1 MKSFGVD
8 VMQHHLDNFRQF
20 GDTLNTAMP
29 YLMNP
34 KKLLD
39 EIMEK
44 EREKERIINE
54 LLGPSRGSGA
64 EGYE

>member
-1 MKSFGVD
+1 
-8 VMQHHLDNFRQF
+8 MQEHIDNFKQF
-20 GDTLNTAMP
+20 GNTLNTAMP

-39 EIMEK
+39 EIIEK

-54 LLGPSRGSGA
+54 ILGPSRGSA
-64 EGYE
+64 TEGYE

>member
-1 MKSFGVD
+1 
-8 VMQHHLDNFRQF
+8 MQHHLDNFKQF

-34 KKLLD
+34 KMLLD

>member
-1 MKSFGVD
+1 
-8 VMQHHLDNFRQF
+8 
-20 GDTLNTAMP
+20 MP

-39 EIMEK
+39 EIIEK

-54 LLGPSRGSGA
+54 ILGPSRGSA
-64 EGYE
+64 TEGYE